1 MVDRRNG
8 TLAAPPKKSD
18 VARLDYVVEVFG
30 AVATPGE
37 VAVTSPGSGASAAA
51 IQAAFESMQDKFI
64 GRIIRIYSIA
74 KSKVPPS
81 LDKWNSLLVNS
92 VVNNATAA
100 ATVEPGAM
108 ERLKQ
113 DMPEEEAAAIPTR
126 PAGTGPATR
135 KKKSTR
141 KVTITHSKKRRVD
154 VPGASSEGASAE
166 AEGAVAEG
174 AVAAAGTQMEDDDDG
189 DDDDDEELL
198 AGVLAGD
205 FGI

>member
-30 AVATPGE
+30 AVATPDE

-92 VVNNATAA
+92 VVNCVTAA

-126 PAGTGPATR
+126 PAETGPAT
-135 KKKSTR
+135 KKPKSTR
-141 KVTITHSKKRRVD
+141 KVTITHSKKRR

-174 AVAAAGTQMEDDDDG
+174 AVAAAGTQMDDDDDG

-198 AGVLAGD
+198 ASVLAGN